1 MAQILRRVAV
11 SGLGLALATFF
22 AFAGTAHAQGEV
34 TVGGAIEVIAGSSD
48 HADGLDGFD
57 RGLFSRI
64 NVNYSNTLDNGLV
77 ISGNIAYLLNQRGD
91 NRSQSVN
98 TDDINEMMMDDGS
111 GMMMGDMD
119 IDISGG
125 QNRQNYAPDI
135 LAVSVGGGFG
145 TITMGHHA
153 MAACAMLPRPIAF
166 VPGGVNATWH
176 SLFMGV
182 STVNV
187 THSEVNYCGTP
198 TGISYSTPSMGGL
211 AAMVSFAPNMDA
223 DQTGSLGNAGTD
235 GEDYLNAAVTFG
247 SDMGGMNF
255 NIGAAF
261 QTAADDYVDSVT
273 IAASVGMGGG
283 TVGFSW
289 YDNGD
294 PDNVYRSG
302 TTGWTIGAKYSLGA
316 ITPGITYSSL
326 ERDAYTDSDGD
337 ANAAIEETA
346 LVIGANYAV
355 GGGFSAFAEY
365 IALESTEGG
374 VADDETILMSGVTLG
389 F

>member
-22 AFAGTAHAQGEV
+22 ALAGTAHAQGEV
-34 TVGGAIEVIAGSSD
+34 TVGGAIEVIGGSSD
-48 HADGLDGFD
+48 HADGQDGFD

-91 NRSQSVN
+91 NRTQSVN
-98 TDDINEMMMDDGS
+98 TDDISEMMMSDGT
-111 GMMMGDMD
+111 MMGDMD

-135 LAVSVGGGFG
+135 LAISVGGGFG

-182 STVNV
+182 GTINV

-223 DQTGSLGNAGTD
+223 DQTGSLSNASRD

-247 SDMGGMNF
+247 SDMGGMSINV
-255 NIGAAF
+255 GAAF

-273 IAASVGMGGG
+273 VAASAGMGGV

-294 PDNVYRSG
+294 NVDGTYRSG
-302 TTGWTIGAKYSLGA
+302 TTGWTIGAKGSLGA

-326 ERDAYTDSDGD
+326 ECDNCDDQD
-337 ANAAIEETA
+337 EETA
-346 LVIGANYAV
+346 LVIGASYAV

-365 IALESTEGG
+365 LALETTRNG

>member
-11 SGLGLALATFF
+11 SGLGLALATFI

-34 TVGGAIEVIAGSSD
+34 TVGGAIEVIGGSSD
-48 HADGLDGFD
+48 HADGQDGFD

-91 NRSQSVN
+91 NRTQSVN
-98 TDDINEMMMDDGS
+98 TDDISEMMMSDGT
-111 GMMMGDMD
+111 MMGDMD

-135 LAVSVGGGFG
+135 LAISVGGGFG

-182 STVNV
+182 GTINV

-223 DQTGSLGNAGTD
+223 DQTGSLSNASRD

-247 SDMGGMNF
+247 SDMGGMSINV
-255 NIGAAF
+255 GAAF

-273 IAASVGMGGG
+273 VAASAGMGGV

-294 PDNVYRSG
+294 NVDGTYRSG
-302 TTGWTIGAKYSLGA
+302 TTGWTIGAKGSLGA

-326 ERDAYTDSDGD
+326 ECDNCDDQD
-337 ANAAIEETA
+337 EETA
-346 LVIGANYAV
+346 LVIGASYAV

-365 IALESTEGG
+365 LALETTRNG

>member
-1 MAQILRRVAV
+1 MNTMIKRAGSLLAA
-11 SGLGLALATFF
+11 LALVGMANG
-22 AFAGTAHAQGEV
+22 AQAQGEV
-34 TVGGAIEVIAGSSD
+34 TVGGAIEVVGGTSD
-48 HADGLDGFD
+48 YADGLDGFD

-77 ISGNIAYLLNQRGD
+77 ISGNIAYLLNQRGA
-91 NRSQSVN
+91 NAQPTVN
-98 TDDINEMMMDDGS
+98 TDDISEMMDDG
-111 GMMMGDMD
+111 MMMTDMD
-119 IDISGG
+119 INVSKS

-135 LAVSVGGGFG
+135 LAISVGGGFG

-153 MAACAMLPRPIAF
+153 MAACATLPRPIAF

-176 SLFMGV
+176 SLFMGL

-211 AAMVSFAPNMDA
+211 SAMVSYAPNMDA
-223 DQTGSLGNAGTD
+223 DQTGSLSNASTD
-235 GEDYLNAAVTFG
+235 GEDYLNAAVSFG
-247 SDMGGMNF
+247 SDMGGMSVNV
-255 NIGAAF
+255 GAAF

-273 IAASVGMGGG
+273 IAASAGMGGA
-283 TVGFSW
+283 TVGVSW

-302 TTGWTIGAKYSLGA
+302 TTGWTVGAKYSLGA
-316 ITPGITYSSL
+316 ITPGITYSQM
-326 ERDAYTDSDGD
+326 ERDAFVDGD
-337 ANAAIEETA
+337 GNSKAAREETA
-346 LVIGANYAV
+346 LVIGASYAV
-355 GGGFSAFAEY
+355 GGGLTAFAEY
-365 IALESTEGG
+365 LSLETTDASAGTNEAG
-374 VADDETILMSGVTLG
+374 DETILMSGVTLG

>member
-1 MAQILRRVAV
+1 M
-11 SGLGLALATFF
+11 SGLGLTLAAFF

-34 TVGGAIEVIAGSSD
+34 TVGGAIEVIGGTSD
-48 HADGLDGFD
+48 HVDGNDGFD

-91 NRSQSVN
+91 NRSQTVS
-98 TDDINEMMMDDGS
+98 TDDINEMMMDDG
-111 GMMMGDMD
+111 MMMGDMD
-119 IDISGG
+119 IDVSGG

-135 LAVSVGGGFG
+135 LAISVGGGFG
-145 TITMGHHA
+145 TVTMGHHA

-182 STVNV
+182 GTINV

-211 AAMVSFAPNMDA
+211 AAMVSYAPNMDA
-223 DQTGSLGNAGTD
+223 DQTGSLGNASRD

-247 SDMGGMNF
+247 SDMGGMSINV
-255 NIGAAF
+255 GAAF

-273 IAASVGMGGG
+273 IAASAGMGGA

-294 PDNVYRSG
+294 NTDGAYRSG
-302 TTGWTIGAKYSLGA
+302 TTGWTVGAKYSLGA
-316 ITPGITYSSL
+316 ITPGITYSSM
-326 ERDAYTDSDGD
+326 ECDNCDDQD
-337 ANAAIEETA
+337 EETA
-346 LVIGANYAV
+346 LVVGASYAV
-355 GGGFSAFAEY
+355 GGGLSVFAEY
-365 IALESTEGG
+365 LAMETTRNG
-374 VADDETILMSGVTLG
+374 VADDDTLLMSGVTLG

>member
-11 SGLGLALATFF
+11 SGLGLTLAAFF

-34 TVGGAIEVIAGSSD
+34 TVGGAIEVIGGTSD
-48 HADGLDGFD
+48 HADGQDGFD

-91 NRSQSVN
+91 NRTQTISALEAM
-98 TDDINEMMMDDGS
+98 EMMGMSDPMMD
-111 GMMMGDMD
+111 MDMD
-119 IDISGG
+119 IDVSGG

-135 LAVSVGGGFG
+135 LAISVGGGFG
-145 TITMGHHA
+145 TVTMGHHA

-182 STVNV
+182 GTINV

-211 AAMVSFAPNMDA
+211 AAMVSYAPNMDA
-223 DQTGSLGNAGTD
+223 DQTGSLSNASRD

-247 SDMGGMNF
+247 SDMGGMSVNV
-255 NIGAAF
+255 GAAF

-273 IAASVGMGGG
+273 IAASAGMGGA

-294 PDNVYRSG
+294 NTDGTYRSG
-302 TTGWTIGAKYSLGA
+302 TTGWTVGAKYSLGA

-326 ERDAYTDSDGD
+326 ECDSCDD
-337 ANAAIEETA
+337 NQEETA
-346 LVIGANYAV
+346 LVIGASYAI
-355 GGGFSAFAEY
+355 GGGLSAFAEY
-365 IALESTEGG
+365 LGMETTENG
-374 VADDETILMSGVTLG
+374 VSDDETILMSGVTLG

>member
-11 SGLGLALATFF
+11 SGLGLTLAAFF

-34 TVGGAIEVIAGSSD
+34 TVGGAIEVIGGTSD
-48 HADGLDGFD
+48 HADGQDGFD

-119 IDISGG
+119 IDVSGG

-135 LAVSVGGGFG
+135 LAISVGGGFG
-145 TITMGHHA
+145 TVTMGHHA

-182 STVNV
+182 GTINV

-211 AAMVSFAPNMDA
+211 AAMVSYAPNMDA
-223 DQTGSLGNAGTD
+223 DQTGSLSNASRD

-247 SDMGGMNF
+247 SDMGGMSVNV
-255 NIGAAF
+255 GAAF

-273 IAASVGMGGG
+273 IAASAGMGGA

-294 PDNVYRSG
+294 NTDGTYRSG
-302 TTGWTIGAKYSLGA
+302 TTGWTVGAKYSLGA

-326 ERDAYTDSDGD
+326 ECDSCDD
-337 ANAAIEETA
+337 NQEETA
-346 LVIGANYAV
+346 LVIGASYAI
-355 GGGFSAFAEY
+355 GGGLSAFAEY
-365 IALESTEGG
+365 LGMETTENG
-374 VADDETILMSGVTLG
+374 VSDDETILMSGVTLG

>member
-1 MAQILRRVAV
+1 MQRVPCQF
-11 SGLGLALATFF
+11 SSAL
-22 AFAGTAHAQGEV
+22 AGTASAQGEV
-34 TVGGAIEVIAGSSD
+34 TVGGVIEVIGGTSD
-48 HADGLDGFD
+48 HDDGQDGFD

-64 NVNYSNTLDNGLV
+64 NVGYSNTLDNGLV

-91 NRSQSVN
+91 NRTQSVN
-98 TDDINEMMMDDGS
+98 TDDINEMMMDDG
-111 GMMMGDMD
+111 MMMDDMD

-135 LAVSVGGGFG
+135 LAISVGGGFG

-153 MAACAMLPRPIAF
+153 MAACATLPRPIAF

-182 STVNV
+182 GTINV

-198 TGISYSTPSMGGL
+198 TGISYATPSMGGL
-211 AAMVSFAPNMDA
+211 SAMVSYAPNMDA
-223 DQTGSLGNAGTD
+223 DQTGSLANASRD
-235 GEDYLNAAVTFG
+235 GEDYLNASVTYG
-247 SDMGGMNF
+247 ADMGGMNI

-273 IAASVGMGGG
+273 IAASAGMGGA

-294 PDNVYRSG
+294 NVDGTYRSG
-302 TTGWTIGAKYSLGA
+302 TTGWTVGAKYSLGA
-316 ITPGITYSSL
+316 ITPGITYSSM
-326 ERDAYTDSDGD
+326 ECDNCDDQD
-337 ANAAIEETA
+337 EETA
-346 LVIGANYAV
+346 LVIGASYAV
-355 GGGFSAFAEY
+355 GGGLSAFAEY
-365 IALESTEGG
+365 LGMETTRNG
-374 VADDETILMSGVTLG
+374 VADDETILMSGVSLG

>member
-91 NRSQSVN
+91 NRTQSVN
-98 TDDINEMMMDDGS
+98 TDDISEMMMNGE
-111 GMMMGDMD
+111 MMADMD

-302 TTGWTIGAKYSLGA
+302 TTGWTVGAKYSLGA

-365 IALESTEGG
+365 ISLESTEGG

>member
-91 NRSQSVN
+91 NRTQSVN
-98 TDDINEMMMDDGS
+98 TDDIMEMMPNGE
-111 GMMMGDMD
+111 MMADMD

-302 TTGWTIGAKYSLGA
+302 TTGWTVAAKYSLGA

-326 ERDAYTDSDGD
+326 ERDAYTDSDGE

>member
-34 TVGGAIEVIAGSSD
+34 TVGGAIEVIGGTSD
-48 HADGLDGFD
+48 HDDGQDGFD

-64 NVNYSNTLDNGLV
+64 NVGYSNTLDNGLV

-91 NRSQSVN
+91 NRTQSVA
-98 TDDINEMMMDDGS
+98 TDDINEMMMDD

-135 LAVSVGGGFG
+135 LAISVGGGFG

-153 MAACAMLPRPIAF
+153 MAACATLPRPIAF

-182 STVNV
+182 GTINV

-198 TGISYSTPSMGGL
+198 TGISYATPSMGGL
-211 AAMVSFAPNMDA
+211 SAMVSYAPNMDA
-223 DQTGSLGNAGTD
+223 DQTGSLANASRD
-235 GEDYLNAAVTFG
+235 GEDYLNASVTYG
-247 SDMGGMNF
+247 ADMGGMSI

-273 IAASVGMGGG
+273 IAASAGMGGA

-294 PDNVYRSG
+294 NVDGTYRSG
-302 TTGWTIGAKYSLGA
+302 TTGWTVGAKYSLGA
-316 ITPGITYSSL
+316 ITPGITYSSM
-326 ERDAYTDSDGD
+326 ECDNCDDQD
-337 ANAAIEETA
+337 EETA
-346 LVIGANYAV
+346 LVIGASYAV
-355 GGGFSAFAEY
+355 GGGLSAFAEY
-365 IALESTEGG
+365 LGMETTRNG

>member
-1 MAQILRRVAV
+1 MNTIIKRAGSLLAA
-11 SGLGLALATFF
+11 LALVGMANSVQ
-22 AFAGTAHAQGEV
+22 AQGEV

-48 HADGLDGFD
+48 HADGQDGFD

-91 NRSQSVN
+91 NRTQSVS
-98 TDDINEMMMDDGS
+98 TDDINEMMMDD

-145 TITMGHHA
+145 TVTMGHHA

-187 THSEVNYCGTP
+187 THSEAFYCNTP
-198 TGISYSTPSMGGL
+198 TGISYATPSMGGL
-211 AAMVSFAPNMDA
+211 TAMVGYAPNTEA
-223 DQTGSLGNAGTD
+223 DQTGSLANAEG
-235 GEDYLNAAVTFG
+235 GENYLNAAATFG

-261 QTAADDYVDSVT
+261 QTADDDYVDSVT
-273 IAASVGMGGG
+273 VAASVGMGGG

-294 PDNVYRSG
+294 ANNGAYRSG
-302 TTGWTIGAKYSLGA
+302 TTGWTVGAKYSLGA

>member
-1 MAQILRRVAV
+1 MNTMIKRAGSLLAA
-11 SGLGLALATFF
+11 LALVGMANG
-22 AFAGTAHAQGEV
+22 AQAQGEV
-34 TVGGAIEVIAGSSD
+34 TVGGAIEVIGGTSD
-48 HADGLDGFD
+48 HDDGKDGFD

-77 ISGNIAYLLNQRGD
+77 INGNIAYLLNQRGD
-91 NRSQSVN
+91 NRTQSVN
-98 TDDINEMMMDDGS
+98 TDDINEMMMKDDS
-111 GMMMGDMD
+111 GMMMADMD

-135 LAVSVGGGFG
+135 LAISVGGGFG
-145 TITMGHHA
+145 TVTMGHHA

-211 AAMVSFAPNMDA
+211 SAMVSYAPNMDA
-223 DQTGSLGNAGTD
+223 DQTGSLANASTD

-247 SDMGGMNF
+247 SDMGGMSVNV
-255 NIGAAF
+255 GAAF

-273 IAASVGMGGG
+273 IAASAGMGGA

-294 PDNVYRSG
+294 PGNVYRSG
-302 TTGWTIGAKYSLGA
+302 TTGWTVGAKYSLGA

-326 ERDAYTDSDGD
+326 ERDAYVDGD
-337 ANAAIEETA
+337 DNNAAIEETA
-346 LVIGANYAV
+346 LVLGASYAV

>member
-1 MAQILRRVAV
+1 MNTIIKRAGSLLAA
-11 SGLGLALATFF
+11 LALVGMANG
-22 AFAGTAHAQGEV
+22 AQAQGEV
-34 TVGGAIEVIAGSSD
+34 TVGGMIEVIAGSSD
-48 HADGLDGFD
+48 HAAGLDGFD

-64 NVNYSNTLDNGLV
+64 NVNYTNTLDNGLV

-91 NRSQSVN
+91 NRTQSV
-98 TDDINEMMMDDGS
+98 DASEVMDMMDMDPMMDD
-111 GMMMGDMD
+111 MNV
-119 IDISGG
+119 DISGG
-125 QNRQNYAPDI
+125 QNRQAYAPDI

-153 MAACAMLPRPIAF
+153 MAACATLPRPIAF

-223 DQTGSLGNAGTD
+223 DQTGSLGNASTA

-247 SDMGGMNF
+247 SDMGGMSINV
-255 NIGAAF
+255 GAAY
-261 QTAADDYVDSVT
+261 QTAADDYVDSITVAGT
-273 IAASVGMGGG
+273 AGMGGA
-283 TVGFSW
+283 TVGVSW

-294 PDNVYRSG
+294 NVDGAGRSG
-302 TTGWTIGAKYSLGA
+302 STGWTVGAKYSLGA
-316 ITPGITYSSL
+316 ITPAITYSSL
-326 ERDAYTDSDGD
+326 DCDGCGGLGE
-337 ANAAIEETA
+337 NIEETV
-346 LVIGANYAV
+346 LVIGASYAV

-365 IALESTEGG
+365 LALESTEDG
-374 VADDETILMSGVTLG
+374 VTDDETLLMSGVTLG